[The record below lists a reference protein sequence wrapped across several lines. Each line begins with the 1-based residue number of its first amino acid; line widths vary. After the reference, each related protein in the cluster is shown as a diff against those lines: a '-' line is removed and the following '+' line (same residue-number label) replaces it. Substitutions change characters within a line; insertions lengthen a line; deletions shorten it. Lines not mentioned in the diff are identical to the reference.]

1 MKPPPF
7 RYVRATSL
15 EQAIGM
21 LTAHPGVAKILAGGQ
36 SLMPMLNFR
45 LLEPDIL
52 VDINGIPDMKG
63 ISEAAGHLRIGAL
76 TRHREVEASPLIARH
91 FPVLAAAIR
100 HVAHMTIRNRGTF
113 AGSLAHADPAAELP
127 MMAMLLDAR
136 ILLTG
141 PKGERVL
148 TARDFFVAALTTA
161 LQDNEIVTAIELP
174 LLRQPSGWA
183 FEEVARRAGD
193 YALAAAGVTL
203 SQEQG
208 RIRDVRIAL
217 AGVDQTP
224 IRATTAEAG
233 LHVQSL
239 DADAIAQ
246 AAKTAAAHCDPPGD
260 LHASADYRR
269 HLVEVLVRR
278 CLVKAQQRLQASLQ
292 PEARP

>member
-15 EQAIGM
+15 GHALGT
-21 LTAHPGVAKILAGGQ
+21 LAAHAGSAKVLAGGQ

-45 LLEPDIL
+45 LLEPDVL
-52 VDINGIPDMKG
+52 VDINGIPDLKG
-63 ISEAAGHLRIGAL
+63 IVEIAAHVRIGAL
-76 TRHREVEASPLIARH
+76 TRHREVETSPLIARH

-136 ILLTG
+136 IRIIG
-141 PKGERVL
+141 PSGARVI
-148 TARDFFVAALTTA
+148 ASKDFFVAALTTA
-161 LQDNEIVTAIELP
+161 LQDDEIITAIELP
-174 LLRQPSGWA
+174 LLPQPAGWA

-203 SQEQG
+203 AEDRG
-208 RIRDVRIAL
+208 RMRDVRIAL
-217 AGVDQTP
+217 AGVDQIP
-224 IRATTAEAG
+224 IRAKEAEVG
-233 LHVQSL
+233 LNGQL
-239 DADAIAQ
+239 LTNETIAQ
-246 AAKTAAAHCDPPGD
+246 TAKTAATRCDPPGD

-278 CLVKAQQRLQASLQ
+278 CLTTARQRLQASLQ
-292 PEARP
+292 PEARR